1 MGCERGGGGNGVED
15 GEVGRRGE
23 LRWEPEVDVGDDE
36 PEGNAANKDGAD
48 PHEVVAQGHGG
59 DGDFIVIVFG
69 VRAGGPQVPADHSGD
84 EIVHLFGHVG
94 VEVDL
99 VEEEAEKN
107 NANNANGP
115 GENVAS
121 GRQDDCSKV
130 KNGAGKFQ
138 PADLIAEHV
147 EGDICDAEEV
157 AEHTSIV
164 SVIFTLSQA
173 LRRPPQRRKA
183 SYREIKLKISSSEEL
198 NR

>member
-1 MGCERGGGGNGVED
+1 MNVGNDKSESK
-15 GEVGRRGE
+15 
-23 LRWEPEVDVGDDE
+23 
-36 PEGNAANKDGAD
+36 AADKDGAD
-48 PHEVVAQGHGG
+48 PHKVVTQGHGG
-59 DGDFIVIVFG
+59 DGDFIVIIFG

-84 EIVHLFGHVG
+84 EIIHLFSHVG

-99 VEEEAEKN
+99 VEEETEEDDADN
-107 NANNANGP
+107 TNGP
-115 GENVAS
+115 GEDVAS

-138 PADLIAEHV
+138 PADLITKHV

-157 AEHTSIV
+157 AEHTPIV
-164 SVIFTLSQA
+164 SVILTLSQA
-173 LRRPPQRRKA
+173 LRSLPQRRKA